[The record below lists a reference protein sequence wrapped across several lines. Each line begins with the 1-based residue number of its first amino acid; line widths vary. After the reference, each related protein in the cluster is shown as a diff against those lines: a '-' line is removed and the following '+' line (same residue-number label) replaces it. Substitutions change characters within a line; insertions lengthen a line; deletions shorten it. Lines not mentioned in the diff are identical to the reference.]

1 MTVLQGI
8 SPSVTATS
16 GDVRICQGHCPWTG
30 PGTAGTAHSPV
41 NQTTGKCIN
50 CNGHCT
56 QGQAVVGLYPGSGS
70 DCLLPL
76 SLRVIGSSTAH
87 TSSPWDQMINPRFL
101 CYRIIQ
107 VTDLVAE
114 KNRARGRET
123 MAEKNRSNGR
133 SSGRETRSSGRR
145 NRSGSREKQ
154 IKWQRKRSNGRSSG
168 REKQIKWQRKTDQV
182 AEKNRSS
189 GREKQI

>member
-16 GDVRICQGHCPWTG
+16 GDVRTSQGHCPWTG

-41 NQTTGKCIN
+41 NQTTSKCIN

-76 SLRVIGSSTAH
+76 SLRVMGSNAAH
-87 TSSPWDQMINPRFL
+87 TSSPWDQMINPRLL
-101 CYRIIQ
+101 CYRIIH

-114 KNRARGRET
+114 KNRASGRET

-133 SSGRETRSSGRR
+133 SSGRDQIRQK
-145 NRSGSREKQ
+145 KQ
-154 IKWQRKRSNGRSSG
+154 IR
-168 REKQIKWQRKTDQV
+168 
-182 AEKNRSS
+182 
-189 GREKQI
+189 